1 MHIQSILTSSS
12 PPFANVMARTIISP
26 LAANSCQSRVVI
38 LHSNKRAAGIRLD
51 IRLTAEVLDYSFT
64 SAVSD
69 RGHVERASLL
79 FTAVESQLS
88 ERQVSSELI
97 HGTLC
102 QKHLVV
108 MVTAD
113 FTVGRLY

>member
-1 MHIQSILTSSS
+1 M
-12 PPFANVMARTIISP
+12 
-26 LAANSCQSRVVI
+26 
-38 LHSNKRAAGIRLD
+38 
-51 IRLTAEVLDYSFT
+51 TAEVLDDSFT

-69 RGHVERASLL
+69 RGHVEGTSLL

-88 ERQVSSELI
+88 ERQVCAELI

-102 QKHLVV
+102 QKRLVV

-113 FTVGRLY
+113 FTVGCLY

>member
-1 MHIQSILTSSS
+1 MSRKSEQSTLISSS
-12 PPFANVMARTIISP
+12 PPFANVIAFAIISP

-38 LHSNKRAAGIRLD
+38 LHSNKRATGIRLN

-64 SAVSD
+64 SAVSN
-69 RGHVERASLL
+69 RGHVEGTSLL

-88 ERQVSSELI
+88 ERQVCSELS
-97 HGTLC
+97 HGSHS
-102 QKHLVV
+102 QKRLVV

-113 FTVGRLY
+113 FTV